1 QQRLTEPV
9 ETAERRPQ
17 VVRHRIGNRLE
28 LLVGRLE
35 LRGVAPQPLFSLFA
49 ARDVADDGREG
60 DLGALVPGRKRQ
72 LERKLRLVL
81 SPAGELDGPADDA
94 CLTRGQV

>member
-1 QQRLTEPV
+1 MSKPAPSSCTKKARPPSCAIEPIMIVFEQGLAEAV

-17 VVRHRIGNRLE
+17 VVRHRIGKGLE

-60 DLGALVPGRKRQ
+60 DLGSLVPGRKR
-72 LERKLRLVL
+72 
-81 SPAGELDGPADDA
+81 
-94 CLTRGQV
+94 